1 MAANGFILCFSLY
14 SEDIKDRYNLSQT
27 QLSILTGAFTVA
39 NCMTYIAG
47 LFFEKFGSFITYLLY
62 MVLGTASSGLIYLST
77 FYEQFHHNQFWLLVM
92 YFIILGYVLGAM
104 YITTIA
110 INIKKIHHKHSGFVI
125 GVSSASWYLF
135 FVLNSFICNYSDIC
149 EIRKIFGAVTL
160 IMFLSNIVIALLEK
174 CDKLDL
180 ISIDDRNIPLV
191 NQCEENYSENSE
203 DHSGEEATNQFGMN
217 VFFTGSYQLM
227 LWSFAFTWS
236 VAFAVIFSVKT
247 FVLSLKIDFSLFT
260 LDTIGALLML
270 VSNLVMPALSDLLLE
285 RIIPR
290 TIWCLIFVTMQ
301 TVFTFFSVWYG
312 SMLSIFITYI
322 LVMFLSNAT
331 NMSIIPAIINDFFGA
346 KHFSRNYGFI
356 FMLGDC
362 SIWQ

>member
-1 MAANGFILCFSLY
+1 MG
-14 SEDIKDRYNLSQT
+14 
-27 QLSILTGAFTVA
+27 
-39 NCMTYIAG
+39 
-47 LFFEKFGSFITYLLY
+47 
-62 MVLGTASSGLIYLST
+62 
-77 FYEQFHHNQFWLLVM
+77 
-92 YFIILGYVLGAM
+92 
-104 YITTIA
+104 
-110 INIKKIHHKHSGFVI
+110 
-125 GVSSASWYLF
+125 
-135 FVLNSFICNYSDIC
+135 
-149 EIRKIFGAVTL
+149 
-160 IMFLSNIVIALLEK
+160 
-174 CDKLDL
+174 DL

-247 FVLSLKIDFSLFT
+247 FVLSLEIDFSLFT

-356 FMLGDC
+356 FMLGGLFNLAVNIMIGSFYDLELGEDGRHC
-362 SIWQ
+362 YGLKCFIIFFIISFAMGCISFFL